1 MAIDRVALERQIDV
15 LKQQMDFHSAAEM
28 RMLQDAVY
36 KQYLKEMRESTMID
50 TKLWGSVTGRVQG
63 NISNLGLTAEQASRQ
78 HRFSPLLDTLLTPS
92 GRPIGPEWRGAAIV
106 RVSLPNTA
114 PTSSDIAVAFRSRED
129 NVEAMVYLRYDTP
142 RHEIFKK
149 ATFYVELLN
158 QWRVGEVSVS
168 IEI

>member
-1 MAIDRVALERQIDV
+1 MAINRDALDKQIEV

-28 RMLQDAVY
+28 NMLQDAVY

-78 HRFSPLLDTLLTPS
+78 HRFSPDLGVLVTPS

-114 PTSSDIAVAFRSRED
+114 PSSDIAVAFRSRED
-129 NVEAMVYLRYDTP
+129 NVEAMVYLQWDTP
-142 RHEIFKK
+142 RDAVYKQ

-168 IEI
+168 IEV